1 MKTGTSRI
9 LKNSFWAV
17 LAVVLLYFSFKGV
30 DWKDFW
36 TVLTECRWSLVVLAM
51 MAGVLA
57 FIIRSMRW
65 RLLLL
70 PEDPDTKLVDCYD
83 GFTVGRL
90 CDFVIP
96 HVGEFV
102 RCGYVLS
109 PRLTYDKV
117 LGTVVLERVWDI
129 FMLLVITVLL
139 LVFKWADFGSFFV
152 EKVLEPV
159 SGRLDVSLWWLL
171 VLLAAVVTAGIWILL
186 AFRSRS
192 RLCSKVW
199 GFMEGLWDGLSS
211 CMKMRRKGL
220 FLFLT
225 AMLWLMFLLM
235 SWFIIK
241 ALPSDLGLTLVDAL
255 FIMLVGSIAG
265 IVPVP
270 GGFGAF
276 HYLVAAALQ
285 AVYSVPFETGII
297 FATLSHE
304 SQAITMIVC
313 GLISYLHQTLKRRN
327 AAQ

>member
-139 LVFKWADFGSFFV
+139 LVFKWEGFPN
-152 EKVLEPV
+152 VLCEAMSCGLPV
-159 SGRLDVSLWWLL
+159 LASDVSD
-171 VLLAAVVTAGIWILL
+171 VRHIMEDGVN
-186 AFRSRS
+186 
-192 RLCSKVW
+192 
-199 GFMEGLWDGLSS
+199 GF
-211 CMKMRRKGL
+211 
-220 FLFLT
+220 
-225 AMLWLMFLLM
+225 LMNPTSPDDM
-235 SWFIIK
+235 AKTIIR
-241 ALPSDLGLTLVDAL
+241 
-255 FIMLVGSIAG
+255 
-265 IVPVP
+265 
-270 GGFGAF
+270 
-276 HYLVAAALQ
+276 Y
-285 AVYSVPFETGII
+285 
-297 FATLSHE
+297 
-304 SQAITMIVC
+304 
-313 GLISYLHQTLKRRN
+313 
-327 AAQ
+327 